1 MNANECKRL
10 SPGYFLLCSTDM
22 HKYLLWLAIMAF
34 ARPLTAAE
42 HKFDFGEM
50 PLNQPPPG
58 CFNTVAGTGKP
69 GTWKVIMDEVP
80 LALPPLS
87 PGAPTTAKQAVAA
100 QLAWDATDEHFPMLI
115 LGDESYGDFTFSTRF
130 KLVDGLTE
138 QMAGIAFR
146 VQDEKNF
153 YVVRAS
159 SLGSTF
165 YFYKVEKGVRF
176 KPYGN
181 NMKIE
186 KGVWHDLTLECKG
199 STFHVSLDGKAAMPG
214 INDPTFSS
222 GKIALWTKSDSI
234 SYFTDA
240 RISYKPREP
249 FVRVLVHDM
258 LELYPRLVGLKVFML
273 PPKAT
278 ETQLVASDDEKE
290 VGQRGEKTVA
300 DVINRGATYYGKE
313 KETVSVTLPLRDRNG
328 DCVAAVRV
336 VMKRLPGQTEEN
348 AVIRAM
354 PIVKK
359 MQERVSAVDNI
370 ME

>member
-1 MNANECKRL
+1 MR
-10 SPGYFLLCSTDM
+10 
-22 HKYLLWLAIMAF
+22 KYLLWLAVAAF
-34 ARPLTAAE
+34 TAPLFAAE
-42 HKFDFGEM
+42 HKFDFSEM
-50 PLNQPPPG
+50 PLNQPPPHF
-58 CFNTVAGTGKP
+58 FNTVAGDGKP

-87 PGAPTTAKQAVAA
+87 PGAPTTAKQSVVA

-130 KLVDGLTE
+130 KTVDGLTE

-165 YFYKVEKGVRF
+165 YFYKVEKGVRY

-199 STFHVSLDGKAAMPG
+199 TAFNVLLDGKQVMPT

-222 GKIALWTKSDSI
+222 GKLAFWTKSDSI
-234 SYFTDA
+234 SYFTDT
-240 RISYKPREP
+240 RITYVPREP
-249 FVRVLVHDM
+249 FVQSLVHDT
-258 LELYPRLVGLKVFML
+258 LATYPRLIGLKIFVMT
-273 PPKAT
+273 PKAT
-278 ETQLVASDDEKE
+278 ETRVVASNDEKE
-290 VGQRGEKTVA
+290 VGQPGEKGTV
-300 DVINRGATYYGKE
+300 DVINRGVNYYGKE
-313 KETVSVTLPLRDRNG
+313 KETVAVTLPLRDRNG

-348 AVIRAM
+348 AVIRAT

-359 MQERVSAVDNI
+359 MQERVSAVDSI